1 MFAQRVALLLGAL
14 AAVATA
20 DEVRV
25 AVAAN
30 FRSPCEEL
38 ARRFEA
44 SSGHRVVISAGS
56 TGSLFAQLHNG
67 ASYDV
72 FLAADARRPAALEAE
87 GRALE
92 RFTYA
97 EGRLVLLGSG
107 LSDPLDGEACLR
119 AGAFAHLALANPET
133 APYGAAARDVLRRLG
148 LWEQLEPKRVYG
160 ESVGQTYQLV
170 RSGSAELGLVACS
183 QALADGVRSYWL
195 VPAEL
200 HAPILQDAARLSDTP
215 ATRAFC
221 AWLRSD
227 EARALIASAGYGV
240 DPTRGGAEA
249 RDPAPTG
256 SAWVAVRV
264 TLLLATTSTAVLLV
278 LGTPLAWWLARGRS
292 RWRVPVEAAVAL
304 PLVLPPTVLGFY
316 LLVLLGPE
324 GPLGGV
330 WEGLGGPRLVFS
342 FGGLVIG
349 SVIYSLPFVVQPLRT
364 SFQAIDPTLLEAA
377 ATLRAGWADRW
388 RSVVLPLARP
398 GFLAATVLGF
408 AHTVGEFG
416 VVLMIGGSVPG
427 RTKVLSIAIFD
438 HVEQLEYAQAH
449 WLAGG
454 MLAFSFATLL
464 LVYATQRKFERVGP

>member
-30 FRSPCEEL
+30 FRAPCEEL

-44 SSGHRVVISAGS
+44 SSGHRVVLNVGS

-107 LSDPLDGEACLR
+107 LRDPVDGEASLR

-133 APYGAAARDVLRRLG
+133 APYGAAARDALRRLG

-160 ESVGQTYQLV
+160 ESVGHTYQLV

-183 QALADGVRSYWL
+183 QALADGVHGYWL

-200 HAPILQDAARLSDTP
+200 HAPILQDAARMSDTP
-215 ATRAFC
+215 AARAFC
-221 AWLRSD
+221 AWLRSE
-227 EARALIASAGYGV
+227 EAQALIAAAGYGA
-240 DPTRGGAEA
+240 DPTRGATE
-249 RDPAPTG
+249 RLRTPAS
-256 SAWVAVRV
+256 SAWVAVRL
-264 TLLLATTSTAVLLV
+264 TLLLAATSTAVLLV

-316 LLVLLGPE
+316 LLVLLGPR

-364 SFQAIDPTLLEAA
+364 SFQAIDPSLLEAA
-377 ATLRAGWADRW
+377 ATLRAGWLDRW
-388 RSVVLPLARP
+388 WSVVLPLARP

-438 HVEQLEYAQAH
+438 HVEQLEYTQAH